1 MSRDKASPDRLQLFI
16 SASVAERHIGTETIL
31 RMEDLIRDLQLNSI
45 NFQEFCFVL
54 GK

>member
-1 MSRDKASPDRLQLFI
+1 MCR
-16 SASVAERHIGTETIL
+16 SATPAEINNWS
-31 RMEDLIRDLQLNSI
+31 LIRDLQLNSI